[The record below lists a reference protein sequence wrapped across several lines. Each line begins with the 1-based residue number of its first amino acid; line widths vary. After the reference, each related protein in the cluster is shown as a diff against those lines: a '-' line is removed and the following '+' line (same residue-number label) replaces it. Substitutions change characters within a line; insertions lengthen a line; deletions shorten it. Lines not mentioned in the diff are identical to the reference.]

1 MNLIFKIIPPTSYLK
16 LSHFVNLERVKNMSK
31 FERFTFNPIF
41 IP

>member
-16 LSHFVNLERVKNMSK
+16 LSLVDLERVKNMSR